1 MCGRTYRISCRIVG
15 STELSATNALG
26 AFASGA
32 GALAPAVAAP
42 AIVRAVAAAVTATA
56 RRALI
61 GGKDVEL
68 LIEPSICGA
77 ADVIATMLP
86 DAGSVPVRSG
96 RTAPALVRTYA
107 ERVTGRARGAVTP
120 GER

>member
-1 MCGRTYRISCRIVG
+1 M
-15 STELSATNALG
+15 
-26 AFASGA
+26 
-32 GALAPAVAAP
+32 
-42 AIVRAVAAAVTATA
+42 
-56 RRALI
+56 
-61 GGKDVEL
+61 EL